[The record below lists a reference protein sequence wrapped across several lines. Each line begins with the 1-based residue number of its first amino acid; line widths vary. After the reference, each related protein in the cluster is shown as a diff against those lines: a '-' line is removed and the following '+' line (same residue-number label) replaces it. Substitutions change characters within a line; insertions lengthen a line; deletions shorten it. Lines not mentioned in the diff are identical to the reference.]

1 MKKWKSGPLG
11 PRPAGKIFASFSPC
25 GPYEAPMKPKFEL
38 LDRPLIERI
47 LAEAFQLIEN
57 PGVRVAPYVEDLL
70 RAAGIMV
77 NEGVAHIPESLARRQ
92 LELVPREFCLY
103 DRQGNPAVHYGGD
116 AVHFD
121 PGSSCL
127 NILDPE
133 TQQPRPALS
142 ADLVRLVQVAE
153 MLPQFAAQ
161 STAIVCN
168 DIPQEIGDW
177 YRLLLVLWYS
187 EKPVVTGAF
196 SAGSL
201 HALIDLLAIE
211 SGGRDALRQHPRA
224 VFDVC
229 PSPPLNWSEF
239 ASQNLVDLARA
250 GVPAEI
256 VSMPLA
262 GATAPV
268 TLAGSV
274 VQHAAECI
282 SGIVI
287 HQLAQPG
294 APIVWGGAPAI
305 FDMRTGRTPMGA
317 IETAMLDVACAQVGK
332 YLGLPTHAY
341 MVAGDGRLIDAQVE
355 MESGMSAVLGAL
367 TGINMISG
375 AGMLDFHACHSIE
388 KLVIDAEAI
397 ASAQR
402 LIEGIEPHGHSLAL
416 AMFAQTGLQGDFL
429 KLKETRALFRKEQHF
444 PSPVIDRGFPDG
456 AGSVLERARERV
468 EQLAAE
474 YRRPPIL
481 ADREQAMLN
490 FAETECARAGLRDL
504 PGITALS
511 FKPAS

>member
-1 MKKWKSGPLG
+1 
-11 PRPAGKIFASFSPC
+11 
-25 GPYEAPMKPKFEL
+25 MKPKFEL
-38 LDRPLIERI
+38 LDKPLIERI
-47 LAEAFQLIEN
+47 LEEAFQLIED

-70 RAAGIMV
+70 RGAGITV
-77 NEGVAHIPESLARRQ
+77 KEGVAHIPEVLARR
-92 LELVPREFCLY
+92 LLDLVPRGFCLY
-103 DRQGNPAVHYGGD
+103 DRHGNRAVLYGGD
-116 AVHFD
+116 SVHFD

-127 NILDPE
+127 NILDPA
-133 TQQPRPALS
+133 TQLPRPALS

-161 STAIVCN
+161 STAMVCN
-168 DIPQEIGDW
+168 DVPQQIGDW

-196 SAGSL
+196 SAASL
-201 HALIDLLAIE
+201 HTLIDLLAIE
-211 SGGRDALRQHPRA
+211 GGGRDALRKNPRA
-224 VFDVC
+224 IFDVC

-282 SGIVI
+282 SGITI

-305 FDMRTGRTPMGA
+305 FDMRTGKTPMGA

-341 MVAGDGRLIDAQVE
+341 MVAGDGRVIDAQVE

-375 AGMLDFHACHSIE
+375 AGMLDFLACHSIE

-402 LIEGIEPHGHSLAL
+402 LIAGIEPRGDSLAV
-416 AMFAQTGLQGDFL
+416 AMFSQTGLHGDFL
-429 KLKETRALFRKEQHF
+429 KLKETRSLFRQEQHF
-444 PSPVIDRGFPDG
+444 PSSVIDRGLPAMDGPDPG
-456 AGSVLERARERV
+456 ILERARQRV
-468 EQLAAE
+468 EELLSSYE
-474 YRRPPIL
+474 RHPLPPEC
-481 ADREQAMLN
+481 EQELIA
-490 FAETECARAGLRDL
+490 FAQCEAKKSGLEGL
-504 PGITALS
+504 PGIVQEETVREAGLM
-511 FKPAS
+511 K

>member
-1 MKKWKSGPLG
+1 M
-11 PRPAGKIFASFSPC
+11 RPKL
-25 GPYEAPMKPKFEL
+25 EL
-38 LDRPLIERI
+38 LDKTLIERI
-47 LAEAFQLIEN
+47 LGEAFQLIED
-57 PGVRVAPYVEDLL
+57 PGVRVAPYVFELL
-70 RAAGIMV
+70 RSAGV
-77 NEGVAHIPESLARRQ
+77 TVENGVAHIPEMLGRRLLDLA
-92 LELVPREFCLY
+92 PRGFCLY
-103 DRQGNPAVHYGGD
+103 DRSGKPAVRYAGD
-116 AVHFD
+116 DVHFD

-133 TQQPRPALS
+133 TQQSRPALS

-168 DIPQEIGDW
+168 DVPHEIGDW

-196 SAGSL
+196 SALTL
-201 HALIDLLAIE
+201 HTLLELLTIE
-211 SGGRDALRQHPRA
+211 SGGTEAFRRQPRA

-262 GATAPV
+262 GATGPV
-268 TLAGSV
+268 TLVGSV

-282 SGIVI
+282 SGIAI

-305 FDMRTGRTPMGA
+305 FDMRTGKTPMGA

-341 MVAGDGRLIDAQVE
+341 MVAGDGRVIDAQVE
-355 MESGMSAVLGAL
+355 MESGTSAALGAL
-367 TGINMISG
+367 AGINMISG
-375 AGMLDFHACHSIE
+375 AGMLDFLACHSIE

-402 LIEGIEPHGHSLAL
+402 LIEGIEPRTESLAT
-416 AMFAQTGLQGDFL
+416 AMFAQTGLHGDFL

-444 PSPVIDRGFPDG
+444 PSAVIDRGLADVNG
-456 AGSVLERARERV
+456 ASPGILDRARLRV
-468 EQLAAE
+468 EELLAAYE
-474 YRRPPIL
+474 RRPLP
-481 ADREQAMLN
+481 ADCEKEMIAFALREGKK
-490 FAETECARAGLRDL
+490 AGLEGL
-504 PGITALS
+504 PEVLRPEYAREPGLV
-511 FKPAS
+511 

>member
-1 MKKWKSGPLG
+1 MR
-11 PRPAGKIFASFSPC
+11 PRFQ
-25 GPYEAPMKPKFEL
+25 L
-38 LDRPLIERI
+38 LDGAFVERI
-47 LAEAFQLIEN
+47 LAEAFQLIQN
-57 PGVRVAPYVEDLL
+57 PGVRVAPYVVELL
-70 RAAGIMV
+70 RGAGI
-77 NEGVAHIPESLARRQ
+77 EIEDGIAHIPDAVARRA
-92 LELVPREFCLY
+92 LGSVPHEFFLY
-103 DRQGNPAVHYGGD
+103 DRSGRPAVHYGGD
-116 AVHFD
+116 SVHFD

-133 TQQPRPALS
+133 TQQARAAQS

-153 MLPQFAAQ
+153 MLPQLAAQ
-161 STAIVCN
+161 STAMVCN
-168 DIPQEIGDW
+168 DVPPEIGDW

-196 SAGSL
+196 SASSL
-201 HALIDLLAIE
+201 HTLLELLAIE
-211 SGGRDALRQHPRA
+211 SGGADALRNKPRA

-282 SGIVI
+282 SGITI

-305 FDMRTGRTPMGA
+305 FDMRTGKTPMGA
-317 IETAMLDVACAQVGK
+317 IETVMLDVACAEVGK
-332 YLGLPTHAY
+332 HLGLPTHAY
-341 MVAGDGRLIDAQVE
+341 LVAGDGRVIDAQVE
-355 MESGMSAVLGAL
+355 MESGISAVLGAL
-367 TGINMISG
+367 AGINMISG
-375 AGMLDFHACHSIE
+375 AGMLDFLACHSIE

-402 LIEGIEPHGHSLAL
+402 LLEGVEPRTESLAT
-416 AMFAQTGLQGDFL
+416 AVFAQTGLHGDFL
-429 KLKETRALFRKEQHF
+429 KLKETRTLFRKEQYF
-444 PSPVIDRGFPDG
+444 PSALIDRGLADAGDG
-456 AGSVLERARERV
+456 APGILERAQQRV
-468 EQLAAE
+468 EELLSAYE
-474 YRRPPIL
+474 RRALPS
-481 ADREQAMLN
+481 DREQELIA
-490 FAETECARAGLRDL
+490 FAQREGEKAGLEGL
-504 PGITALS
+504 PGILQPDYAREPRLI
-511 FKPAS
+511 

>member
-1 MKKWKSGPLG
+1 MR
-11 PRPAGKIFASFSPC
+11 PRL
-25 GPYEAPMKPKFEL
+25 EL
-38 LDRPLIERI
+38 LNKALIERI
-47 LAEAFQLIEN
+47 LGEAFQLIED
-57 PGVRVAPYVEDLL
+57 PGVRVAPYVVDLL
-70 RAAGIMV
+70 RGAGISV
-77 NEGVAHIPESLARRQ
+77 KDGVAHIPEALARR
-92 LELVPREFCLY
+92 LLDLAPRGFCLY
-103 DRQGNPAVHYGGD
+103 DRSGKPAVRYGGED
-116 AVHFD
+116 VHFD

-133 TQQPRPALS
+133 TQQARPAMA

-161 STAIVCN
+161 STAMVCN
-168 DIPQEIGDW
+168 DVPPEIGDW

-196 SAGSL
+196 SAASL
-201 HALIDLLAIE
+201 HTLLELLALE
-211 SGGRDALRQHPRA
+211 SGGAEELRRRPRA
-224 VFDVC
+224 IFDVC

-239 ASQNLVDLARA
+239 ASQNMVDLARA

-282 SGIVI
+282 SGITI

-305 FDMRTGRTPMGA
+305 FDMRSGKTPMGA
-317 IETAMLDVACAQVGK
+317 IETAMLDVACSEVGK
-332 YLGLPTHAY
+332 YFGLPTHAY
-341 MVAGDGRLIDAQVE
+341 LVAGDGRLVDAQVA
-355 MESGMSAVLGAL
+355 MESGMSAALGAL
-367 TGINMISG
+367 AGINMISG
-375 AGMLDFHACHSIE
+375 AGMLDFLACHSIE

-402 LIEGIEPHGHSLAL
+402 LIDGIQPHGESLAVD
-416 AMFAQTGLQGDFL
+416 MFAKTGLNGDFL

-444 PSPVIDRGFPDG
+444 PSAVVDRGL
-456 AGSVLERARERV
+456 AGIDETAPGILERAQQRV
-468 EQLAAE
+468 EELLSSYQRHALSPE
-474 YRRPPIL
+474 
-481 ADREQAMLN
+481 REQAMIA
-490 FAETECARAGLRDL
+490 FAQREGRKAGLEGL
-504 PGITALS
+504 PEILRPEYAREPGLI
-511 FKPAS
+511 

>member
-1 MKKWKSGPLG
+1 M
-11 PRPAGKIFASFSPC
+11 RPKL
-25 GPYEAPMKPKFEL
+25 EL
-38 LDRPLIERI
+38 LDKPLIERI
-47 LAEAFQLIEN
+47 LDEAFQLIED

-70 RAAGIMV
+70 RAAGITV
-77 NEGVAHIPESLARRQ
+77 KDGVAYIPEALARR
-92 LELVPREFCLY
+92 LLDLVPRGFCLF
-103 DRQGNPAVHYGGD
+103 DRLGKPAVHYGGD

-127 NILDPE
+127 NILDPD
-133 TQQPRPALS
+133 TQQARPAMA

-161 STAIVCN
+161 STAMVCN
-168 DIPQEIGDW
+168 DVPPEIGDW

-196 SAGSL
+196 SASSL
-201 HALIDLLAIE
+201 HTLIDLLAVE
-211 SGGRDALRQHPRA
+211 SGGRNKLRENPRA
-224 VFDVC
+224 IFDVC

-268 TLAGSV
+268 TLVGSV
-274 VQHAAECI
+274 VQHAAERI
-282 SGIVI
+282 SGITI

-305 FDMRTGRTPMGA
+305 FDMRTGKTPMGA
-317 IETAMLDVACAQVGK
+317 IETAMLDLACSQVGK

-341 MVAGDGRLIDAQVE
+341 LVAGDGRLVDAQVE

-367 TGINMISG
+367 AGINMISG
-375 AGMLDFHACHSIE
+375 AGMLDFLACHSIE

-402 LIEGIEPHGHSLAL
+402 LIEGIQPRTDSLAL
-416 AMFAQTGLQGDFL
+416 AAFAETGLQGDFL

-444 PSPVIDRGFPDG
+444 PSSVIDRGMPDMDG
-456 AGSVLERARERV
+456 ARPDILQRARRRV
-468 EQLAAE
+468 EELLASYQRHPLPVE
-474 YRRPPIL
+474 V
-481 ADREQAMLN
+481 EQELIA
-490 FAETECARAGLRDL
+490 FAHRETEPTGLEGL
-504 PGITALS
+504 PGIDSPEFAHEQH
-511 FKPAS
+511 PIR